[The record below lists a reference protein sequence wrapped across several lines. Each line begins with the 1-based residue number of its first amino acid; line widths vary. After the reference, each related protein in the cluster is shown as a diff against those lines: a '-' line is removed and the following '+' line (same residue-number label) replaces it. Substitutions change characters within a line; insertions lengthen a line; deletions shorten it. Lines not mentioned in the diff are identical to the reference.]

1 MTRGA
6 ALQIRKEAR
15 ALLPVWMACASA
27 LVLVAVVGDARFY
40 LAALL
45 AYGLG
50 AIALGALSVGHE
62 YSGRTLALLLSFP
75 IDRRRVFLLKL
86 AVLSVLLLGLAGSP
100 GSRC

>member
-6 ALQIRKEAR
+6 ALQIRKETR
-15 ALLPVWMACASA
+15 ALLPVWTACASA
-27 LVLVAVVGDARFY
+27 LVLVALVGDARFY

-75 IDRRRVFLLKL
+75 LDRRRLFLLKL
-86 AVLSVLLLGLAGSP
+86 AVLSVLLLGWPESP
-100 GSRC
+100 GPR